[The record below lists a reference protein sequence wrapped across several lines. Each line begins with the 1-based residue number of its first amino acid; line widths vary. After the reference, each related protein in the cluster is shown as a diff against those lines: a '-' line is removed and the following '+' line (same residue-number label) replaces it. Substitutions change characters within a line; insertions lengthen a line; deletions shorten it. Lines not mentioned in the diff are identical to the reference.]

1 MCKKLL
7 VTCTFNSKNMFTKA
21 EVEFRRYTASWKMQ
35 NIDVNAMI
43 KNLMVDLEV
52 TGNFYAA
59 TDHIDNLKEEVLLN
73 VVESML
79 TVYLRVRC
87 FSFVRDITVEKKKEK
102 DEALK
107 EKALRKSLKNK
118 EKEKAMEA
126 DE

>member
-1 MCKKLL
+1 
-7 VTCTFNSKNMFTKA
+7 
-21 EVEFRRYTASWKMQ
+21 
-35 NIDVNAMI
+35 
-43 KNLMVDLEV
+43 MVDLEV